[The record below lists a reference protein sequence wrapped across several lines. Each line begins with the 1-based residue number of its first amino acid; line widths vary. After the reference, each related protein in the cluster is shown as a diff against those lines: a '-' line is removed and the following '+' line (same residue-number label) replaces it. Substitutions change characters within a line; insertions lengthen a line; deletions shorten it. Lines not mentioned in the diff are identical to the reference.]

1 MIDRVRMACR
11 RALTAPIRLY
21 KRRISPGLGWHCRF
35 TPTCSEYAQ
44 QAILQHGCIKGLLL
58 AAWRLARC
66 NPLGRWGFD
75 PVPPAFWIL
84 PPSTVS
90 VAPLIT
96 SMTNIAELP
105 P

>member
-75 PVPPAFWIL
+75 PVPPAGRWRSPDSIL
-84 PPSTVS
+84 H
-90 VAPLIT
+90 APRVRKG
-96 SMTNIAELP
+96 ARR
-105 P
+105 